1 MVDKIKKI
9 QNNRNIMA
17 NYLVN
22 LGILLVIYVL
32 IINKVDSGRC
42 FRYEYII
49 KTLIVMGMEIF
60 VFILIILLQNIY
72 PGITFFGTVVIMVL
86 VFYNLKF
93 TIQRFYDLNL
103 SGWYILLKLIPIF
116 SIFVTFYLY
125 FKKGNREI
133 NDYDKAIN
141 YKKIFKHKCCI
152 DIHKQKII
160 IGNEI
165 YQCDTYLD
173 KYNIKISN
181 YGQKNIFS
189 EYILEKYP
197 VKDDGIYK
205 NIYKTVEIPCDEL
218 SKIIDILG
226 LVVIYDAFCVKIKGF
241 EVFIRKEDFKYTIIL
256 NKEHNKISKELFDTF
271 DFPGAFSE
279 DQKYIYYNR
288 IYKDQLL
295 MWVKNIA

>member
-1 MVDKIKKI
+1 MV
-9 QNNRNIMA
+9 
-17 NYLVN
+17 NYLVS
-22 LGILLVIYVL
+22 LGILLAVYAL

-49 KTLIVMGMEIF
+49 KTLILMGMEIF
-60 VFILIILLQNIY
+60 VFVLIILLQNIW
-72 PGITFFGTVVIMVL
+72 PFIMLFGAVLIMVL

-125 FKKGNREI
+125 FKKGNCEI

-141 YKKIFKHKCCI
+141 YRKIFKHKCCI

-160 IGNEI
+160 IENEI
-165 YQCDTYLD
+165 YQCETYLD
-173 KYNIKISN
+173 KYFIKISN
-181 YGQKNIFS
+181 YGQENIFA

-197 VKDDGIYK
+197 VKEDSMYK
-205 NIYKTVEIPCDEL
+205 NLYKIVEMPCDEL
-218 SKIIDILG
+218 NKTIDILG
-226 LVVIYDAFCVKIKGF
+226 LVVIYDTFYVKIKEF
-241 EVFIRKEDFKYTIIL
+241 EVFIRKENFKYTIIL
-256 NKEHNKISKELFDTF
+256 NKENNKISKELFDTF

-279 DQKYIYYNR
+279 DEKYIYYNR

-295 MWVKNIA
+295 VWVKNIA